1 MPAAGCTQADSMRKL
16 AMAKP
21 AILCVDDEVAVLES
35 LEIELQQA
43 FNGNYL
49 YEFAESAAEALEIID
64 ELCEDEVNILVIVS
78 DWLMPGMKGDE
89 LLIKIHQK
97 YPQIVTVM
105 LTGQAE
111 QAAIERT
118 KTQANLHAFLQKPW
132 KNNELIE
139 AIESGLAKL

>member
-1 MPAAGCTQADSMRKL
+1 ML
-16 AMAKP
+16 KP

-35 LEIELQQA
+35 LEIELRQA
-43 FNGNYL
+43 FNENYF

-64 ELCEDEVNILVIVS
+64 ELCEDGINILVIVS

-97 YPQIVTVM
+97 YPKIVTVM
-105 LTGQAE
+105 LTGQADKE
-111 QAAIERT
+111 AIERT
-118 KTQANLHAFLQKPW
+118 KARANLHAFLQKPW
-132 KNNELIE
+132 QNKELIK